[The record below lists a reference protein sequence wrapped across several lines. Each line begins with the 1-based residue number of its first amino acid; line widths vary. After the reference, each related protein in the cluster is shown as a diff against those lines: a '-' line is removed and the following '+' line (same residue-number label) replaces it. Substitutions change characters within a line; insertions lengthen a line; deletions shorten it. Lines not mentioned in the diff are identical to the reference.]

1 MELVFWEIVP
11 KFVGSNAKQNMLL
24 TKMLDKFGDYCM
36 FMWRV
41 IAIPD
46 KIKVSF
52 KRYLDEISK
61 LGIDSIPLIIIVS
74 LFIGSLCTILI
85 KLNISNPLLPRYTVG
100 LTTREIILLEFS
112 STILCLIL
120 SGKIG
125 SNIASEIGTMR
136 ATEQID
142 ALDIMGINSAN
153 FLAMPKIL
161 ALITILPFLVIICM
175 ATSLFGGWLICII
188 TGIVEPDTFIFG
200 IQSLFIPWYVWF
212 ALIMSLVFAFL
223 MSTIACYYGY
233 TVKGGSVEVGKAST
247 DTVVMSN
254 IMILVADVI
263 LTLLL
268 L

>member
-1 MELVFWEIVP
+1 M
-11 KFVGSNAKQNMLL
+11 
-24 TKMLDKFGDYCM
+24 
-36 FMWRV
+36 
-41 IAIPD
+41 
-46 KIKVSF
+46 
-52 KRYLDEISK
+52 
-61 LGIDSIPLIIIVS
+61 
-74 LFIGSLCTILI
+74 
-85 KLNISNPLLPRYTVG
+85 G

-153 FLAMPKIL
+153 FLAAPKIL
-161 ALITILPFLVIICM
+161 ALITILPFLVVICM

-188 TGIVEPDTFIFG
+188 TEIVDPDTFIFG
-200 IQSLFIPWYVWF
+200 IQSLFIEWYVWF
-212 ALIMSLVFAFL
+212 ALIKSLVFAFL

-233 TVKGGSVEVGKAST
+233 TVQGGSVEVGKAST

>member
-1 MELVFWEIVP
+1 MV
-11 KFVGSNAKQNMLL
+11 L
-24 TKMLDKFGDYCM
+24 TRSLESFGNYCM
-36 FMWRV
+36 FLWRV
-41 IAIPD
+41 FGVPE
-46 KIKVSF
+46 KWREFF
-52 KRYLDEISK
+52 KRYMSEIYK
-61 LGIDSIPLIIIVS
+61 LGIDSIPLIVIVS
-74 LFIGSLCTILI
+74 LFIGALCTILI

-153 FLAMPKIL
+153 FLAAPKIL
-161 ALITILPFLVIICM
+161 ALISILPFLVVICM
-175 ATSLFGGWLICII
+175 ATSLFGGWLICIV
-188 TGIVEPDTFIFG
+188 TRIVEADTYLFG

-212 ALIMSLVFAFL
+212 ALIKSLFFAFI

-233 TVKGGSVEVGKAST
+233 TMQGGSVEVGKAST
-247 DTVVMSN
+247 DTVVMCN

>member
-1 MELVFWEIVP
+1 
-11 KFVGSNAKQNMLL
+11 
-24 TKMLDKFGDYCM
+24 MLDKFGDYCM

-46 KIKVSF
+46 KWKVFF
-52 KRYLDEISK
+52 KRYADEIAK

-153 FLAMPKIL
+153 FLAAP
-161 ALITILPFLVIICM
+161 
-175 ATSLFGGWLICII
+175 
-188 TGIVEPDTFIFG
+188 
-200 IQSLFIPWYVWF
+200 
-212 ALIMSLVFAFL
+212 
-223 MSTIACYYGY
+223 
-233 TVKGGSVEVGKAST
+233 
-247 DTVVMSN
+247 
-254 IMILVADVI
+254 
-263 LTLLL
+263 
-268 L
+268 